1 MILNFPNSMQKVSYI
16 ANLGDYFLTVCPST
30 SDKSEVLVIH
40 HLSKSASQKPF
51 NKSKG
56 LI

>member
-1 MILNFPNSMQKVSYI
+1 MQKVLYI